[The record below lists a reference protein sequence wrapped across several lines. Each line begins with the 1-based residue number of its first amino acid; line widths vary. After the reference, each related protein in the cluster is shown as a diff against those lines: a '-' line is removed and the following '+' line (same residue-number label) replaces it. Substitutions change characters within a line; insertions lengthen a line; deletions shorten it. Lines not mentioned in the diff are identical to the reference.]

1 MDSNLYKN
9 VVYCHKRKDDGII
22 FYIGIGSEKRAY
34 RTSGRTEIWKRI
46 ADKHGFTVSVTH
58 KNLIWEEACVIEKYL
73 VSFYGKIND
82 GGLLCNITDGGEGAF
97 GRKASDIT
105 KNKIRNSL
113 LGRNHSEEAK
123 AKMSQSRKG
132 KPSSFKGKSFSEESK
147 RKLSNSKKG
156 TISPKRGI
164 KLSEETIEKM
174 RKSLKGRKAHPNT
187 IEASRRY
194 WTGRKHT
201 MESRNKMSLVR
212 TGEKRSAEAIAN
224 IVNAHL
230 KYLYTIETPSGEFIE
245 VLNLNKFCLE
255 HNLTRS
261 LLSRTHGDKFRNGC
275 KITHHKN
282 YKIVNKIEIIKS
294 NNYATNT

>member
-1 MDSNLYKN
+1 MRTNTYNN
-9 VVYCHKRKDDGII
+9 VVYCHKKKDDGGI

-34 RTSGRTEIWKRI
+34 RKTGRTDFWKRI
-46 ADKHGFTVSVTH
+46 VDKHGFTVSITH

-82 GGLLCNITDGGEGAF
+82 GGVLCNITDGGEGAF
-97 GRKASDIT
+97 GRKTSDNT

-147 RKLSNSKKG
+147 RKISNSKKG

-194 WTGRKHT
+194 WTGRTHT
-201 MESRNKMSLVR
+201 IETRNKMSLVR

-230 KYLYTIETPSGEFIE
+230 KYFYTIQTPSGSLVKTSNI
-245 VLNLNKFCLE
+245 NKFCLE
-255 HNLTRS
+255 NGIDRRS
-261 LLSRTHGDKFRNGC
+261 LYMTYGNKMRNGY

-282 YKIVNKIEIIKS
+282 YKIVNKTEIIKS
-294 NNYATNT
+294 DIYAINT